1 MIDISGSTNFGTDE
15 RSKRDLI
22 TEIAA
27 TLAFSAMGN
36 NDKIGLILF
45 SGKVEKIIPP
55 KKGKL
60 HVMRII
66 KSILETEATEQGTD
80 VEGALAHLLK
90 VQKRHSIVFVL
101 SDYLDSAP
109 DRNFKIAAK
118 RFDLCAINT
127 FNAKEF
133 ELPKIGLVPLADSET
148 GAVQW
153 VRSGGRKFREALA
166 QRHQGY
172 SQFLKKFTRSAGAG
186 YISLDDRQDFV
197 PPLLQFLKN
206 KAR

>member
-1 MIDISGSTNFGTDE
+1 M
-15 RSKRDLI
+15 I

-45 SGKVEKIIPP
+45 SGKVEKVIPP

-66 KSILETEATEQGTD
+66 KSILETDATTQGTD

-101 SDYLDSAP
+101 SDYLDSPP

-127 FNAKEF
+127 FNAKEVV
-133 ELPKIGLVPLADSET
+133 LPKIGLVPLADSET

-166 QRHQGY
+166 QRHKNY
-172 SQFLKKFTRSAGAG
+172 SQFLKNFTRSAGAG